1 VKCPGKFASAYY
13 KLGLEQNIDC
23 KSCHLGDDPVIL
35 TAEQLWVKC
44 LISKAELVSVDL
56 KRNEDLLKERRFLD
70 SELLKINSHRKVLLS
85 KIICILY
92 CLFLLTITNGVS
104 FIHF

>member
-44 LISKAELVSVDL
+44 LISKAELVSGSQAKWGFV
-56 KRNEDLLKERRFLD
+56 KGT
-70 SELLKINSHRKVLLS
+70 KI
-85 KIICILY
+85 
-92 CLFLLTITNGVS
+92 FG
-104 FIHF
+104 